1 MARFL
6 QTACCVVLG
15 FHLARLMNDG
25 HLLVIDF
32 GSIPHPNLV
41 GRAREVAGALQQ
53 ELYICCMFDEAE
65 LPPALPGRRERV
77 RRVRQKL
84 IERCRRSLH
93 KLLNELRSAG
103 VRADGEVRASPSVEE
118 DALEVVQRM
127 SPSLVLIHRKS
138 HSRFEEMTLTGHD
151 FSMIRSCPAPV
162 WVVNPK
168 HKRGDK
174 IVGAIEQ
181 PRADGGAADSLDASI
196 LEHAAKLARK
206 LGKEPHALHTFGEAG
221 LPQAVEPAAPDPGD
235 DMGTSRYDRCM
246 GRVFDMGEA
255 HGLPRERIHV
265 HEGKLVE
272 TLEEMSEPMN
282 ADLIVLGA
290 RRRGLLSRMF
300 SGSAAERVVQRV
312 RADVLVL
319 KSGGLRAAEEDRPLH

>member
-1 MARFL
+1 M
-6 QTACCVVLG
+6 
-15 FHLARLMNDG
+15 
-25 HLLVIDF
+25 DF

-41 GRAREVAGALQQ
+41 RRAREVAGALQE

-84 IERCRRSLH
+84 IERCRRSLD
-93 KLLNELRSAG
+93 KLLKDLAAAG
-103 VRADGEVRASPSVEE
+103 VSASGEVRASSSVEE
-118 DALEVVQRM
+118 DALEVVQRI
-127 SPSLVLIHRKS
+127 SPSLVLIRRNN

-162 WVVNPK
+162 WVVNPQ
-168 HKRGDK
+168 HKSGDK
-174 IVGAIEQ
+174 IVGAIER
-181 PRADGGAADSLDASI
+181 PSADGGAVDSLDARI
-196 LEHAAKLARK
+196 LDHAAKLARK

-221 LPQAVEPAAPDPGD
+221 LPQAVEPAAPDPED
-235 DMGTSRYDRCM
+235 DMGTSRYDRRM
-246 GRVFDMGEA
+246 GRVFDMAAA
-255 HGLPRERIHV
+255 HGLPRERIHI

-290 RRRGLLSRMF
+290 RRGGRLSRMF

-319 KSGGLRAAEEDRPLH
+319 KSGGPRAAEEGQPLH

>member
-1 MARFL
+1 MK
-6 QTACCVVLG
+6 
-15 FHLARLMNDG
+15 NG

-41 GRAREVAGALQQ
+41 RRAREVAGALQQ

-77 RRVRQKL
+77 RRVRQRL
-84 IERCRRSLH
+84 IERCRRSLQ
-93 KLLNELRSAG
+93 KLLDELRAAG
-103 VRADGEVRASPSVEE
+103 VPAEGEVRVSSSVEE
-118 DALEVVQRM
+118 DALEVVHSM
-127 SPSLVLIHRKS
+127 SPSLVLIRRKS

-151 FSMIRSCPAPV
+151 FSIIRSCPAPV
-162 WVVNPK
+162 WVVNPE
-168 HKRGDK
+168 HKSGDK

-181 PRADGGAADSLDASI
+181 PPADGGAADSLDARI
-196 LEHAAKLARK
+196 LDHAAKLARK

-221 LPQAVEPAAPDPGD
+221 LPQEVEFAAPDPDD
-235 DMGTSRYDRCM
+235 DMGTSRYDRRM
-246 GRVFDMGEA
+246 GRVFNMGEA
-255 HGLPRERIHV
+255 HGLPRECIHI

-290 RRRGLLSRMF
+290 RRRGRFSRMF

-312 RADVLVL
+312 RADVLIL
-319 KSGGLRAAEEDRPLH
+319 KSGGPRAAEEGRPLH